1 VRLQSH
7 EAMNMTIRARLTA
20 LYFVVL
26 AASFSVFVWISDVG
40 FRRSI
45 EVTVNDASS
54 VNLQSLQQLL
64 AKSAPEGTAKVQKE
78 LADLAS
84 WWPSGVLFEVADENQ
99 NWIFQPR
106 EFLQVSVPLP
116 PIREGQIT
124 FFTTNLNQLQY
135 RIAMQR
141 VAAGGRTFEIHAAVP
156 TEPFDRALDNF
167 RAIEK
172 ETVPL
177 LIVFASLL
185 GYWLSGR
192 SLAPVTRIIETA
204 ERIGVQNLS
213 RRLEVPRARDEL
225 RRLTET
231 LNAMLQRIE
240 TSFKRITRFTADASH
255 DLRTPVAVIRTI
267 AEITLRR
274 PRTESQYTEALSK
287 ILRTSIETTDL
298 LEGLLTLARAD
309 AGATGMELHLID
321 LDEHVRKAQ
330 ERAVLLAAN
339 KQLSIMLNAPG
350 APVWVRADAIAID
363 RLLLILLDNAVK
375 YTPDGGFCEIELL
388 AASKEV
394 QILVRDS
401 GIGIAEHELSLIF
414 ERSYRTDRA
423 RSRDKGGAGLGLAIA
438 RWITEM
444 HGGKITA
451 ESNLGV
457 GSVFR
462 VILPAPRGTA
472 SHPTDVSPIAAAV

>member
-1 VRLQSH
+1 
-7 EAMNMTIRARLTA
+7 MNMTIRARLTA

-45 EVTVNDASS
+45 EATVNDASR
-54 VNLQSLQQLL
+54 VNLQSLQKLL
-64 AKSAPEGTAKVQKE
+64 TISAPKGTAKVQKE
-78 LADLAS
+78 LAELAN
-84 WWPSGVLFEVADENQ
+84 WWPSGALFEVADENQ
-99 NWIFQPR
+99 NWIFRSSQ
-106 EFLQVSVPLP
+106 FLHAGVPLP
-116 PIREGQIT
+116 TAREGQIA
-124 FFTTNLNQLQY
+124 FFTTNLNHVQY
-135 RIAMQR
+135 RIALQR
-141 VAAGGRTFEIHAAVP
+141 VEAGGSSFEIHAAVP

-167 RAIEK
+167 RTIEK

-213 RRLEVPRARDEL
+213 RRLEVPHARDEL

-240 TSFKRITRFTADASH
+240 ISFKRITRFTADASH
-255 DLRTPVAVIRTI
+255 DLRTPVAVIRTV
-267 AEITLRR
+267 AEVTLHR

-287 ILRTSIETTDL
+287 ILQTSVETTEL
-298 LEGLLTLARAD
+298 LESLLTLARAD

-321 LDEHVRKAQ
+321 LDLHVKRAQ

-339 KQLSIMLNAPG
+339 KRLNISLDAPG
-350 APVWVRADAIAID
+350 TPVWVRADAIAMD
-363 RLLLILLDNAVK
+363 RLLLILLDNAIK
-375 YTPDGGFCEIELL
+375 YTPEGGSCGIELVAG
-388 AASKEV
+388 AAEA

-401 GIGIAEHELSLIF
+401 GIGIPEGELGLIF
-414 ERSYRTDRA
+414 ERLYRTDRA
-423 RSRDKGGAGLGLAIA
+423 RSRATGGAGLGLAIA

-444 HGGKITA
+444 HGGTIEA
-451 ESNLGV
+451 ESRLGV

-462 VILPAPRGTA
+462 VSLPVPQT
-472 SHPTDVSPIAAAV
+472 V